1 MRKTI
6 IVSLLSA
13 FLFCRG
19 NLAFSQELSAR
30 DDQPQLKDILKH
42 TAEYCEKL
50 KKIALDFVCL
60 EKIEEKIHA
69 YKRVDTVS
77 ISEISSATRFVH
89 AGLKLK
95 NTKTKT
101 YVYDFQMIK
110 KGDKQEERRI
120 LLKEGRKEKHVE
132 NAELK
137 IKGFKAQF
145 LVYGPIGFLSRYWQ
159 QHFNYEII
167 GPDELNGK
175 KAIVIS
181 ASPTEEREDNYN
193 FGKIWV
199 DDNDFSILKIEWD
212 ARYIKGFEERVSSGG
227 SGIKRSL
234 SWSVFYELEKNGIRF
249 PSGQLIKETL
259 ITEGGREHPGYTAT
273 FVYDNYKFFTV
284 ETEVK
289 YE

>member
-1 MRKTI
+1 M
-6 IVSLLSA
+6 
-13 FLFCRG
+13 G
-19 NLAFSQELSAR
+19 NPCLSQELKAE
-30 DDQPQLKDILKH
+30 DDQVKLKKILKQ

-50 KKIALDFVCL
+50 KKMALDFVCH
-60 EKIEEKIHA
+60 ENIEEKTYS
-69 YKRVDTVS
+69 YKRVDTLSRSDVG
-77 ISEISSATRFVH
+77 SAAAFMHV
-89 AGLKLK
+89 GLKLK
-95 NTKTKT
+95 NSKTKS
-101 YVYDFQMIK
+101 YVYDFQLVK

-159 QHFNYEII
+159 RHFNYEIV

-175 KAIVIS
+175 KAIII
-181 ASPTEEREDNYN
+181 AATPTEQREDNYN

-199 DDNDFSILKIEWD
+199 DENDFSILKIEWD
-212 ARYIKGFEERVSSGG
+212 PKYIQGFEEKVSSAG
-227 SGIKRSL
+227 SGIKRTL
-234 SWSVFYELEKNGIRF
+234 AWAVFYEVEKNGVRF
-249 PSGQLIKETL
+249 PSRQLIEEIFT
-259 ITEGGREHPGYTAT
+259 TEGGKEHPKYTAT

-289 YE
+289 R

>member
-6 IVSLLSA
+6 IVFLLSI
-13 FLFCRG
+13 FLSYQG
-19 NLAFSQELSAR
+19 NLTFSQDPSAKDNQAR
-30 DDQPQLKDILKH
+30 LKDILKH

-50 KKIALDFVCL
+50 KKMALDFICL
-60 EKIEEKIHA
+60 ENIEEKIHA

-77 ISEISSATRFVH
+77 ISEITSATRFVH

-110 KGDKQEERRI
+110 KGDKQEERRT
-120 LLKEGRKEKHVE
+120 LLKEGKKEKRVE

-181 ASPTEEREDNYN
+181 ASPTKEREDNYN

-199 DDNDFSILKIEWD
+199 DQSDFSILKIEWD
-212 ARYIKGFEERVSSGG
+212 ATYIKGFEERVSSGA

-234 SWSVFYELEKNGIRF
+234 LWSVFYELEKNGVRF
-249 PSGQLIKETL
+249 PSRQLIKETL

-273 FVYDNYKFFTV
+273 FIYENYRFLTV

-289 YE
+289 HD